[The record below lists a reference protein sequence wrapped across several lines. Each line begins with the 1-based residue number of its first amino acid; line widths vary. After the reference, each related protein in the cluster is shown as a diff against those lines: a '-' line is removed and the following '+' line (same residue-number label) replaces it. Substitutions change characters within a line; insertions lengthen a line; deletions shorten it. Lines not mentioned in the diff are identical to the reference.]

1 MDCEIMGLNDKYR
14 RVSDE
19 PARLL
24 IVLDERVTALQKIV
38 EKLVDKQIGIPC
50 QINSL
55 KIRYLERIIFG
66 VVAAVALLSLKALF
80 NYFV

>member
-1 MDCEIMGLNDKYR
+1 MDCEIMGLSDKYR

-38 EKLVDKQIGIPC
+38 EKLVDKQTGIPC

-66 VVAAVALLSLKALF
+66 VVAAVALLSLKAIF
-80 NYFV
+80 NYFI